1 MQDQFE
7 PISLKEQM
15 RNVVEEAR
23 MVLPGIQALFGFQT
37 IAVFNQRF
45 LDLSD
50 AMQACHLLA
59 LALVVLSISLAV
71 APAAYHRIVESHQVS
86 ERTVSLCSWLICAAL
101 APLAGGLSLDMA
113 VVLYL
118 VVPSYWASAAGAAG
132 TLALLLGLW
141 FGFPLHARRRR
152 KQHGS

>member
-1 MQDQFE
+1 
-7 PISLKEQM
+7 M
-15 RNVVEEAR
+15 RNVIEEAR

-45 LDLSD
+45 MDLPRP
-50 AMQACHLLA
+50 MQVCHLLA
-59 LALVVLSISLAV
+59 LALVVLAIALAM

-86 ERTVSLCSWLICAAL
+86 EQTVRLSSGFICAAL
-101 APLAGGLSLDMA
+101 APLAGGLALDMA

-118 VVPSYWASAAGAAG
+118 VTPSYAASAAGTAG

-141 FGFPLHARRRR
+141 FALPLRAR
-152 KQHGS
+152 KQRGEAPAHRSRLPGH